1 MLNSTSSFRPWNRV
15 RNTSCGEA
23 WEPLFFFSSCS
34 CIRLLFFF
42 SLFLLWKFWLLCNA
56 SKKKK
61 EKEKEENP
69 TTARHI
75 IKPKTT
81 RYEFFTQ
88 GTKREQESTKGW
100 GGVGWGCKRKK
111 KTPVWLT
118 SAAAAARATGPAVD
132 PPQPPTLFFLL
143 LLGKSLTLNC
153 QAPIA
158 PLLRSALH
166 VDTGSHSDKLF
177 FIFYY
182 VRVWPPRRQ
191 ASALRRQERGGKKAV
206 PGSEAETR
214 PGVTQTEEG
223 GRGAGV

>member
-1 MLNSTSSFRPWNRV
+1 MRRSLGATFFLLLAPV
-15 RNTSCGEA
+15 LDCCFF
-23 WEPLFFFSSCS
+23 LFF
-34 CIRLLFFF
+34 
-42 SLFLLWKFWLLCNA
+42 FLLWKFWLLCNA
-56 SKKKK
+56 SKKT

-88 GTKREQESTKGW
+88 GMKREQESTKGW
-100 GGVGWGCKRKK
+100 GGVGGAKEKRKHLFGLRLQRQQRRRGPQGLQR
-111 KTPVWLT
+111 TPL
-118 SAAAAARATGPAVD
+118 
-132 PPQPPTLFFLL
+132 PPPPFFLFL
-143 LLGKSLTLNC
+143 LFGKSLALNC

-182 VRVWPPRRQ
+182 VRAWPPRRQ
-191 ASALRRQERGGKKAV
+191 ASVLRRQEREGGEGD
-206 PGSEAETR
+206 PSQDQRQR
-214 PGVTQTEEG
+214 PDQVSPRQREGGG
-223 GRGAGV
+223 GRGGRV